1 MTNVDI
7 DYIRRAVRYSD
18 LAALRVAAYQAS
30 KDEELRAFGPVKTL
44 TPEDKEALIE
54 KLTNLLHEKIDSF
67 TLNIPNDDELKDLM
81 FVAFGQ
87 ETNTPEDFAIRRELL
102 SFKDWPFF
110 KFWPEGM
117 GKKDVPKDFSV
128 AIIGG
133 GFNGI
138 ATAVQLEQLG
148 IPYTLYEKRHELGG
162 TWSINKYPDI
172 RVDTM
177 SASYEFVFD
186 IKHKWSEYFG
196 RGAEVRQYLEDTTK
210 KQGVWPHVRLE
221 HALKEAR
228 FDETAG
234 IWHLTFSKPDGTTV
248 SSQANVIVSASGL
261 FANPKKPQF
270 KGQENFKGMVV
281 HPTEWP
287 VGMSLKGKKIAVLG
301 NGSTGVQLLKPVAA
315 EAEQVYVCQRTPQ
328 WMGAR
333 DKYGAS
339 MEPEIHWLNENM
351 PGYWNWCRFTAIMHL
366 FTYHQDYL
374 IPDPEWQAKGGG
386 ISPMSD
392 AVRDILIT
400 YIKNETN
407 NRPELYERLIPDYAP
422 MLRRPI
428 VDNDWYKTLTRDNVE
443 LITDDIVGLGENTI
457 KFADGTEREV
467 DMVVTATGFDILKYL
482 WPAEYIGRGGMNLHE
497 RWAEEDPRA
506 YIGMMVP
513 NFPNLFIMYGP
524 NSQPVSGGVALPTW
538 YQMWAGY
545 VAMAAMHMFK
555 HGHKTV
561 EVTEKAFWDYNNLMD
576 EEGRKLALVTDKNQ
590 VDRNYYI
597 NKDRMQVNCPWEVKD
612 LFAMFNELKH
622 DDLDFA

>member
-1 MTNVDI
+1 MTIVDL
-7 DYIRRAVRYSD
+7 DYIRRAVQFSD
-18 LAALRVAAYQAS
+18 LSALRTAAYQAC
-30 KDEELRAFGPVKTL
+30 KDEGLRAFGPVRTL
-44 TPEDKEALIE
+44 SPQDRDALIE
-54 KLTNLLHEKIDSF
+54 KLTNLLHEKIHTF
-67 TLNIPNDDELKDLM
+67 TLNVPNDDDLKNLM
-81 FVAFGQ
+81 AIAFQQ
-87 ETNTPEDFAIRRELL
+87 ENITPEDFAIRKELL
-102 SFKDWPFF
+102 SFKDLPFL

-117 GKKDVPKDFSV
+117 SKADVPVGFSA

-138 ATAVQLEQLG
+138 AMAVQLEKLG

-162 TWSINKYPDI
+162 TWSSNKYPDI

-196 RGAEVRQYLEDTTK
+196 RGTEVRQYIEDTAK
-210 KQGVWPHVRLE
+210 IQGVWPHVRVE
-221 HALKEAR
+221 HDLKEAR
-228 FDETAG
+228 FDEGTG
-234 IWHLTFSKPDGTTV
+234 IWRLTFTRPDGTTV
-248 SSQANVIVSASGL
+248 QSQANIVISASGL
-261 FANPKKPQF
+261 FANPKKIDLPGEETF
-270 KGQENFKGMVV
+270 KGKII

-287 VGMSLKGKKIAVLG
+287 VGMSLKNKKIAVLG
-301 NGSTGVQLLKPVAA
+301 NGSTGVQLLKAVAG
-315 EAEQVYVCQRTPQ
+315 EALQVYVCQRTPQ

-333 DKYGAS
+333 DKYGAAI
-339 MEPEIHWLNENM
+339 EEEIHWLNQNM

-374 IPDPEWQAKGGG
+374 IPDPEWQAKGGR

-392 AVRDILIT
+392 AVRDILT
-400 YIKNETN
+400 DYIKTETN
-407 NRPELYERLIPDYAP
+407 NRPDLYERLIPDYAP

-443 LITDDIVGLGENTI
+443 LITEDIVGLSESTI

-467 DMVVTATGFDILKYL
+467 DLVVTATGFDILKYL
-482 WPAEYIGRGGMNLHE
+482 WPAEYVGRDEMNLHE
-497 RWAEEDPRA
+497 RWAKEDPRA

-545 VAMAAMHMFK
+545 VAMALTHMVQN
-555 HGHKTV
+555 GHKSV
-561 EVTEKAFWDYNNLMD
+561 EVTEKAFWDYNHHMD
-576 EEGRKLALVTDKNQ
+576 AEGRKLALITDERQ
-590 VDRNYYI
+590 VERNYYI
-597 NKDRMQVNCPWEVKD
+597 NKDRMQVNCPWEVKQ
-612 LFAMFNELKH
+612 LFSMFNDLKTE
-622 DDLDFA
+622 DLTFS

>member
-1 MTNVDI
+1 MTIVDL
-7 DYIRRAVRYSD
+7 DYIRRAVQFSD
-18 LAALRVAAYQAS
+18 LSALRTAAYQAC
-30 KDEELRAFGPVKTL
+30 KDEGLRAFGPVRTL
-44 TPEDKEALIE
+44 SPQDREALIE
-54 KLTNLLHEKIDSF
+54 KLTNLLHEKIHTF
-67 TLNIPNDDELKDLM
+67 TLNVPNDDDLKNLM
-81 FVAFGQ
+81 ALAFQQ
-87 ETNTPEDFAIRRELL
+87 ENITPEDFAIRKELL
-102 SFKDWPFF
+102 TFKDLPFF

-117 GKKDVPKDFSV
+117 SKADVPVGFSA

-138 ATAVQLEQLG
+138 AMAVQLEKLG

-186 IKHKWSEYFG
+186 IKHKWNEYFG
-196 RGAEVRQYLEDTTK
+196 NGKEVRQYIEDTAK
-210 KQGVWPHVRLE
+210 IQGVWPHVRLE
-221 HALKEAR
+221 HDLKEAR
-228 FDETAG
+228 FDEATR
-234 IWHLTFSKPDGTTV
+234 IWDLTFTRPDGAV
-248 SSQANVIVSASGL
+248 VQSQANIVISASGL
-261 FANPKKPQF
+261 FANPKKIEFPGEETF
-270 KGQENFKGMVV
+270 KGKIF

-287 VGMSLKGKKIAVLG
+287 VGMSLKNKKIAVLG
-301 NGSTGVQLLKPVAA
+301 NGSTGVQLLKAVAG
-315 EAEQVYVCQRTPQ
+315 EALQVYVCQRTPQ

-333 DKYGAS
+333 DKYGAVI
-339 MEPEIHWLNENM
+339 EEEIHWLNQNM

-374 IPDPEWQAKGGG
+374 IPDPEWQAKGGR

-392 AVRDILIT
+392 AVRDILT
-400 YIKNETN
+400 DYIKTETN
-407 NRPELYERLIPDYAP
+407 NRPDLYERLIPDYAP

-443 LITDDIVGLGENTI
+443 LITEDIVGLSENTI

-467 DMVVTATGFDILKYL
+467 DLVVTATGFEILKYL
-482 WPAEYIGRGGMNLHE
+482 WPAEYVGRDEMNLHE
-497 RWAEEDPRA
+497 RWAKEDPRA

-545 VAMAAMHMFK
+545 VAMALMHMVQN
-555 HGHKTV
+555 GHKSV
-561 EVTEKAFWDYNNLMD
+561 EVTEKAFWDYNHHMD
-576 EEGRKLALVTDKNQ
+576 AEGRKLALVTDERQ
-590 VDRNYYI
+590 VERNYYI
-597 NKDRMQVNCPWEVKD
+597 NKDRMQVNCPWEVKQ
-612 LFAMFNELKH
+612 LFSMFNDLKTE
-622 DDLDFA
+622 DLTFS

>member
-1 MTNVDI
+1 
-7 DYIRRAVRYSD
+7 
-18 LAALRVAAYQAS
+18 
-30 KDEELRAFGPVKTL
+30 
-44 TPEDKEALIE
+44 
-54 KLTNLLHEKIDSF
+54 
-67 TLNIPNDDELKDLM
+67 
-81 FVAFGQ
+81 
-87 ETNTPEDFAIRRELL
+87 
-102 SFKDWPFF
+102 
-110 KFWPEGM
+110 
-117 GKKDVPKDFSV
+117 
-128 AIIGG
+128 
-133 GFNGI
+133 
-138 ATAVQLEQLG
+138 
-148 IPYTLYEKRHELGG
+148 
-162 TWSINKYPDI
+162 
-172 RVDTM
+172 
-177 SASYEFVFD
+177 
-186 IKHKWSEYFG
+186 
-196 RGAEVRQYLEDTTK
+196 
-210 KQGVWPHVRLE
+210 
-221 HALKEAR
+221 
-228 FDETAG
+228 
-234 IWHLTFSKPDGTTV
+234 
-248 SSQANVIVSASGL
+248 
-261 FANPKKPQF
+261 
-270 KGQENFKGMVV
+270 
-281 HPTEWP
+281 
-287 VGMSLKGKKIAVLG
+287 
-301 NGSTGVQLLKPVAA
+301 
-315 EAEQVYVCQRTPQ
+315 
-328 WMGAR
+328 
-333 DKYGAS
+333 
-339 MEPEIHWLNENM
+339 
-351 PGYWNWCRFTAIMHL
+351 
-366 FTYHQDYL
+366 
-374 IPDPEWQAKGGG
+374 
-386 ISPMSD
+386 MSD